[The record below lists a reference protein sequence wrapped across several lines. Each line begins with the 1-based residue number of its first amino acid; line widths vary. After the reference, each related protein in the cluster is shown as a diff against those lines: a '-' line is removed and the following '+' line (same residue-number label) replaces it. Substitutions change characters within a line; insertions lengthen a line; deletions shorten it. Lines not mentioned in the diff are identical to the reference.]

1 MKKILYIGGFCMPDG
16 NAAAQ
21 RVLGMAKL
29 MRECGCEVRFS
40 GLTRKIKNGSEN
52 GEIDGFTFVNHAYP
66 ASAIKWLKY
75 LTGRDSAIADIKDY
89 NPDIVVL
96 YNHPALAIEHIASFC
111 KHHDIKVLADV
122 TEWYEADGNPVFRVI
137 KGYDSN
143 RRMHKSHLKLD
154 GLICISSFLSDFY
167 NGKGVRTIEIPPLVD
182 VKQEKWHQA
191 KDPDSEEIRII
202 YAGSPGSAKDR
213 LDIIIA
219 ALDKII
225 PTLNS
230 RVRFD
235 VIGLSAEQYAAKY
248 NDNGQREYVVFN
260 GRKPHMEV
268 IHKLINADFQ
278 IFIRPDNLTNR
289 AGFPT
294 KFVETVTSRTLPIT
308 NLSSNLGQ
316 YLKDGI
322 NGFAIKGLDNE
333 SIIDSVS
340 VPLKMSR
347 NQINAMKQN
356 INSDLFDYRN
366 YVASFQQFINSI

>member
-1 MKKILYIGGFCMPDG
+1 
-16 NAAAQ
+16 
-21 RVLGMAKL
+21 
-29 MRECGCEVRFS
+29 
-40 GLTRKIKNGSEN
+40 
-52 GEIDGFTFVNHAYP
+52 
-66 ASAIKWLKY
+66 
-75 LTGRDSAIADIKDY
+75 
-89 NPDIVVL
+89 
-96 YNHPALAIEHIASFC
+96 
-111 KHHDIKVLADV
+111 
-122 TEWYEADGNPVFRVI
+122 
-137 KGYDSN
+137 
-143 RRMHKSHLKLD
+143 
-154 GLICISSFLSDFY
+154 
-167 NGKGVRTIEIPPLVD
+167 
-182 VKQEKWHQA
+182 
-191 KDPDSEEIRII
+191 
-202 YAGSPGSAKDR
+202 
-213 LDIIIA
+213 
-219 ALDKII
+219 
-225 PTLNS
+225 
-230 RVRFD
+230 
-235 VIGLSAEQYAAKY
+235 
-248 NDNGQREYVVFN
+248 
-260 GRKPHMEV
+260 MEV

>member
-29 MRECGCEVRFS
+29 MRECGYEARFS
-40 GLTRKIKNGSEN
+40 GLTRKIKKGTEN

-66 ASAIKWLKY
+66 ASALNWFKY

-154 GLICISSFLSDFY
+154 GLICISSYLTEFY
-167 NGKGVRTIEIPPLVD
+167 SSKGAKTIEIPPLVD
-182 VKQEKWHQA
+182 VKQEKWHQT

-230 RVRFD
+230 KVRFD